1 MKSAAGSSA
10 SGLENEAR
18 SIAEEAARRA
28 GLSVRDWVDAVVAER
43 AAQKGAGA
51 SGEVRPAPGSKPPF
65 GDFREPANAAA
76 AEDRVSARPLV
87 EALHGQI
94 AALTSRLDRIRALND
109 EQRLPPPA
117 DAEALKAGLASMTR
131 SIADLAPRNAAI
143 ALSGAVSD
151 LNQRLDAARKAGASD
166 ALTAPVETM
175 LREILATLRTHD
187 PNAAIEKLERELRV
201 LSEKVDALASAATSP
216 STLERI
222 RKQTEEIR
230 DLLALAART
239 PFPFERLEKQ
249 LGDLADRVERLASAV
264 SPPVESER
272 VVEMLAQVRAQI
284 ERATP
289 KTLLGAIE
297 RRLDRLTARVDE
309 ALEVPEKPARRTD
322 AAPPAIDTREPQAEE
337 AAPPS
342 PPPQVSRVEAAL
354 AEIRSKLDHP
364 PPAPDMTVLTTTLR
378 DLAARLDKTIRQ
390 PPPAAAGAALPFED
404 LGLRIDRL
412 RAVVERQAATGS
424 DPHKLDTALAE
435 IRAKLDRESRSA
447 DEIKLLAGALGDLK
461 ARLDADGKRAVDKD
475 LMQRALDQIGV
486 KLDAIAGARVD
497 LRPIERAI
505 SALSDRL
512 DARDTSQPD
521 LRLVEEV
528 ADRLAER
535 LSPGAGLE
543 RALDEMQRQ
552 LEGMR
557 LELQSS
563 ASQRSADSDL
573 QREILD
579 LRAEQRNADRRT
591 SERLSE
597 VQGAL
602 EKLLD
607 FLSRESEEAAA
618 EPDLSP
624 PSPADA
630 SEHRL
635 RNIPDRVPS
644 DLTPALAARRSFDA
658 ASVLLEPGA
667 TAPKP
672 VRDIAAEPPEPA
684 GRSQL
689 NVHIAAARRA
699 AQAALVESASKKLQR
714 DSIPA
719 NSNGS
724 APGESRSFLRGR
736 RRPVLLALA
745 LVATAATGLAVAWRG
760 DLPQAFRRLLV
771 SPPVRSASSV
781 SPAREP
787 EAKAKPAAAIDYS
800 PVGNVAP
807 PGPKTAAHPP
817 GDLVAA
823 IPAGLA
829 QSLRDRAASGD
840 PAAET
845 ELALAYLDGRT
856 IAKDPAAAARWLEL
870 AAVQGLPVAQ
880 YRLAAL
886 YEKGNGVPR
895 DAALAH
901 VWYLKAANAG
911 NARAMHNL
919 AVLIAEDPRDGKPD
933 YAEAAHWFRKAA
945 EFGIRDSQFNLG
957 VLYGRGL
964 GVPQDLGQSW
974 MWFSLAAR
982 QGDADAAGKRDE
994 VAAKM
999 DASALAA
1006 ASKALEAFKTQTP
1019 SPEANDPPSPAGAQG
1034 RTNEPAPAPAAHG
1047 APAVSG

>member
-1 MKSAAGSSA
+1 
-10 SGLENEAR
+10 
-18 SIAEEAARRA
+18 
-28 GLSVRDWVDAVVAER
+28 
-43 AAQKGAGA
+43 
-51 SGEVRPAPGSKPPF
+51 
-65 GDFREPANAAA
+65 
-76 AEDRVSARPLV
+76 
-87 EALHGQI
+87 
-94 AALTSRLDRIRALND
+94 
-109 EQRLPPPA
+109 
-117 DAEALKAGLASMTR
+117 
-131 SIADLAPRNAAI
+131 
-143 ALSGAVSD
+143 
-151 LNQRLDAARKAGASD
+151 
-166 ALTAPVETM
+166 
-175 LREILATLRTHD
+175 
-187 PNAAIEKLERELRV
+187 
-201 LSEKVDALASAATSP
+201 
-216 STLERI
+216 
-222 RKQTEEIR
+222 
-230 DLLALAART
+230 
-239 PFPFERLEKQ
+239 
-249 LGDLADRVERLASAV
+249 
-264 SPPVESER
+264 
-272 VVEMLAQVRAQI
+272 
-284 ERATP
+284 
-289 KTLLGAIE
+289 
-297 RRLDRLTARVDE
+297 
-309 ALEVPEKPARRTD
+309 
-322 AAPPAIDTREPQAEE
+322 
-337 AAPPS
+337 
-342 PPPQVSRVEAAL
+342 
-354 AEIRSKLDHP
+354 
-364 PPAPDMTVLTTTLR
+364 MTVLTTTLR
-378 DLAARLDKTIRQ
+378 DLAGRLDKTARQ
-390 PPPAAAGAALPFED
+390 PAPAADPSKTSRSASIACARSSSVKSP
-404 LGLRIDRL
+404 
-412 RAVVERQAATGS
+412 RARTRASSIRRSPRSTHGS
-424 DPHKLDTALAE
+424 IAS
-435 IRAKLDRESRSA
+435 SRSA

-461 ARLDADGKRAVDKD
+461 ARLDADSQRAVDKD
-475 LMQRALDQIGV
+475 LMQRALDQIGA

-497 LRPIERAI
+497 LRPIEHAI
-505 SALSDRL
+505 GALSDRL
-512 DARDTSQPD
+512 DAREASPPD
-521 LRLVEEV
+521 CASRAGRGSRNGLHR
-528 ADRLAER
+528 ARD
-535 LSPGAGLE
+535 LSARSTRCSGNSRRCGSNGRP
-543 RALDEMQRQ
+543 RPR
-552 LEGMR
+552 
-557 LELQSS
+557 S
-563 ASQRSADSDL
+563 ASPIPTCSAKSSTF
-573 QREILD
+573 
-579 LRAEQRNADRRT
+579 APSQRNADRRT
-591 SERLSE
+591 SERLAE

-607 FLSRESEEAAA
+607 YVAREAQDAAA
-618 EPDLSP
+618 EPGP
-624 PSPADA
+624 PLADG
-630 SEHRL
+630 SEDRL
-635 RNIPDRVPS
+635 RSIPDRVPG
-644 DLTPALAARRSFDA
+644 DLAPALAARRSFDA

-667 TAPKP
+667 SAPKP
-672 VRDIAAEPPEPA
+672 VREIAVEPPGPA
-684 GRSQL
+684 GRSHL

-714 DSIPA
+714 DSLPA

-787 EAKAKPAAAIDYS
+787 EAKAKPAPAIDYS

-807 PGPKTAAHPP
+807 PGPKPAAHPP

-823 IPAGLA
+823 IPASLA
-829 QSLRDRAASGD
+829 QTLRDRAASGD

-856 IAKDPAAAARWLEL
+856 VAKDPAAAARWLEL

-886 YEKGNGVPR
+886 YEKGNGVAR
-895 DAALAH
+895 DAGLAH

-945 EFGIRDSQFNLG
+945 ELGIRDSQFNLG